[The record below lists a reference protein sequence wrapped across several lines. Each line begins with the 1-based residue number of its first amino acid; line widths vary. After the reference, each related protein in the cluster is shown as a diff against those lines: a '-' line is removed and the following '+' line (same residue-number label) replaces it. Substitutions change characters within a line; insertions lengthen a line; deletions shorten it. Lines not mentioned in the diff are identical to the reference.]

1 MTALRNIRMLARYAA
16 WANRLLFQTLSSLPE
31 GELTRTRHIVFG
43 NILRTL
49 NHVYVIDLVWQAHL
63 EGRAHGFT
71 TRNPETHPTFGELR
85 AAQKQIDEWYIGYA
99 DDLSEPVC
107 DEIVNFV
114 FVGGG
119 SGSMS
124 RGDILLHVVNHT
136 TYHRGHIADMIYQIP
151 ASPPTTDLP
160 VFLRDVPLALAL
172 TTP

>member
-1 MTALRNIRMLARYAA
+1 MTALRNMRMLARYAA

-31 GELTRTRHIVFG
+31 NELTKMRHIVFG

-49 NHVYVIDLVWQAHL
+49 NHVYVMDLVWQAHL
-63 EGRAHGFT
+63 EGRSHGFT
-71 TRNPETHPTFGELR
+71 TRNPETHPTFAELR
-85 AAQKQIDEWYIGYA
+85 AAQKQIDEWYINYA
-99 DDLSEPVC
+99 DDISEPVC

-160 VFLRDVPLALAL
+160 VFLRDDPLAL
-172 TTP
+172 P